1 MKKHYRISL
10 KALKKYVEEAHGVI
24 EVVDGNVEARFPI
37 NIETRGESVYF
48 TIKGVLVSNDI
59 VEITH
64 YTIERGDQVYE
75 RPGDELEG
83 WLIVV
88 RERYENKE
96 RESRGSWGEE
106 LPPKGTLE

>member
-1 MKKHYRISL
+1 MKENQRISL
-10 KALKKYVEEAHGVI
+10 KALKKYVEDAHGVI
-24 EVVDGNVEARFPI
+24 EVVDGNIEARFPI

-64 YTIERGDQVYE
+64 YIVERGDRVYE

-83 WLIVV
+83 WLIVL
-88 RERYENKE
+88 RERYEDKDKNREEAEVVEE
-96 RESRGSWGEE
+96 RDS
-106 LPPKGTLE
+106 L